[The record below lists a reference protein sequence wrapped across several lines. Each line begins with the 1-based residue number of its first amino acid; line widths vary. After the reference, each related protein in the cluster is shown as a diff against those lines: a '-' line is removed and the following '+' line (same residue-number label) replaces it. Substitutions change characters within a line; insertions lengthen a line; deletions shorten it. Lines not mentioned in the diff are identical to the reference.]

1 MNVVEAKPGDV
12 ILLPIKGALSERDK
26 EILGGLSA
34 TGPRQYVVAE
44 GETASQIAAERD
56 IPMSEVNICK
66 HTPAPWHCQL
76 MLNYCT
82 AIGSSVGTQVAK
94 LNPKTNLKKL
104 KGGQKLLLPNGY
116 YTKQERMMLRD
127 VLPVEKPPVLDTV
140 TKVELGALSLVL
152 MAGAIL
158 LSKRRGYS
166 GGSHQAA
173 VREGRP
179 A

>member
-1 MNVVEAKPGDV
+1 MRNCF
-12 ILLPIKGALSERDK
+12 S
-26 EILGGLSA
+26 
-34 TGPRQYVVAE
+34 
-44 GETASQIAAERD
+44 
-56 IPMSEVNICK
+56 
-66 HTPAPWHCQL
+66 
-76 MLNYCT
+76 
-82 AIGSSVGTQVAK
+82 AIGCSVASQVAK

-158 LSKRRGYS
+158 FSKRRGYS
-166 GGSHQAA
+166 GASYQGAG
-173 VREGRP
+173 RDGRP